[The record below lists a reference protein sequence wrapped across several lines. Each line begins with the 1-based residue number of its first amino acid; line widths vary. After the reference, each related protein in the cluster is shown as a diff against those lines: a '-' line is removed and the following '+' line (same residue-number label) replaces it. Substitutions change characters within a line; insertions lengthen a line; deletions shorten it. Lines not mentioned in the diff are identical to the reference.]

1 MTNLA
6 LVTLFNKEQNKLK
19 QWWKKKQALLS
30 QRSSSLRTPGL
41 AEKLWLICSII
52 FTKVMQENHRYVSF
66 KQDLNHKVCLWNTN
80 LPGRTSS
87 VWKGLWRKMHQFK
100 IKEHDCVYIWGLHLI
115 QRDTQWWAKAKA
127 EWGVNSTRVCRGEI
141 SARGGGGQHCGIK
154 RSDFCL
160 HLAWW
165 WSKWEQISAAVCGQV
180 AVGRRPSPSH

>member
-1 MTNLA
+1 
-6 LVTLFNKEQNKLK
+6 
-19 QWWKKKQALLS
+19 
-30 QRSSSLRTPGL
+30 
-41 AEKLWLICSII
+41 
-52 FTKVMQENHRYVSF
+52 
-66 KQDLNHKVCLWNTN
+66 
-80 LPGRTSS
+80 
-87 VWKGLWRKMHQFK
+87 MHQFK

-180 AVGRRPSPSH
+180 AVGRLLAIQFMARWRAFLSCSHTYRSNSDKWDVTALVKQGYNLSKYNIICDLTWQPRCLFLTSQLAWIHLQNITFSFFPSILFHILL